1 MKKKISLFLLAFM
14 TFATISNA
22 QFDALK
28 KKAEGVL
35 KGNNPLSNDE
45 VGKGLKEAL
54 EIGISKGSDVLSQ
67 KGGYLNSAY
76 KILLPE
82 EARNIANKLKVVPG
96 FDKVES
102 DMIEKLNAAAE
113 DAAVKAKPIFMNAI
127 KQMSFA
133 DAMNILMGSKDAA
146 TVFLK
151 KGTMEALYKEFNP
164 IIVASL
170 DKVNARTY
178 WSNAVGAHNKIPFAK
193 KANPD
198 LDDYVTRTALDG
210 LFSMVATK
218 ELDIRT
224 NTASRTSDLLKNVF
238 SKQDAK

>member
-1 MKKKISLFLLAFM
+1 MKRKFCLFLMAFM
-14 TFATISNA
+14 VFSITSNA
-22 QFDALK
+22 QFDVLK
-28 KKAEGVL
+28 KKAESVL

-45 VGKGLKEAL
+45 VGNGLKEAL
-54 EIGISKGSDVLSQ
+54 EVGISKGSDLLSQ

-76 KILLPE
+76 KILLPP
-82 EARNIANKLKVVPG
+82 EARKVATTLKSVPG

-113 DAAVKAKPIFMNAI
+113 DAAVKAKPIFVNAI

-133 DAMNILMGSKDAA
+133 DAMNILMGQKNAA
-146 TVFLK
+146 TEFLK

-178 WSNAVGAHNKIPFAK
+178 WGTAVNAHNKIPLVK

-198 LDDYVTRTALDG
+198 LDDYVTRTALEG
-210 LFSMVATK
+210 LFSMVAAK

-224 NTASRTSDLLKNVF
+224 NTASRTSDLLKKVF
-238 SKQDAK
+238 AKQDK